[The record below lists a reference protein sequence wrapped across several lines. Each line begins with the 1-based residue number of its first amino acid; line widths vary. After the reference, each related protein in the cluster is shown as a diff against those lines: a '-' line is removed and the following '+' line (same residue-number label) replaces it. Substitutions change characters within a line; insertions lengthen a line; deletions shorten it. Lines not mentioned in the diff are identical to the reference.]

1 MLEAE
6 ASKTMIDLTVNGKSR
21 PIDDSVDL
29 ETYLLSFGLNLQFVA
44 VGYNGEVVKKESF
57 ANLQLKDGDVL
68 EIVRP
73 VGGGGFR
80 WASYPKLKNRPRLCD
95 KLS

>member
-1 MLEAE
+1 
-6 ASKTMIDLTVNGKSR
+6 MIDLTVNGKSR

-44 VGYNGEVVKKESF
+44 VGYNGEVVKNESC

-73 VGGGGFR
+73 VGGG
-80 WASYPKLKNRPRLCD
+80 
-95 KLS
+95 

>member
-68 EIVRP
+68 EVVRP
-73 VGGGGFR
+73 VGGG
-80 WASYPKLKNRPRLCD
+80 
-95 KLS
+95 

>member
-1 MLEAE
+1 
-6 ASKTMIDLTVNGKSR
+6 MIDLTVNGKSR
-21 PIDDSVDL
+21 PIEDSIDL

-57 ANLQLKDGDVL
+57 SDLKLKDGDVL

-73 VGGGGFR
+73 VGGG
-80 WASYPKLKNRPRLCD
+80 
-95 KLS
+95 

>member
-6 ASKTMIDLTVNGKSR
+6 ASKTMIDLTVNGKSG

-57 ANLQLKDGDVL
+57 ANLQLKKKTMLL
-68 EIVRP
+68 ERQFFMKTDSHILY
-73 VGGGGFR
+73 
-80 WASYPKLKNRPRLCD
+80 SL
-95 KLS
+95 

>member
-1 MLEAE
+1 
-6 ASKTMIDLTVNGKSR
+6 MIDLTVNGKSR
-21 PIDDSVDL
+21 PIEESIDL

-57 ANLQLKDGDVL
+57 ADLKLKDGDIL

-73 VGGGGFR
+73 VGGG
-80 WASYPKLKNRPRLCD
+80 
-95 KLS
+95 